1 MHGTS
6 PERPTT
12 STWRAKRL
20 ITLRHI
26 SYARTMRAWIIRVG
40 RGGEREE
47 WALANGVAGGGFSDV
62 ADLTAATTREEIKTL
77 VSAANPG
84 NSAGAVNNFSAQ
96 LWALRERISVGD
108 LIVMPRK
115 YSGTIALGYVKS
127 GYQYLDD
134 PDPSRRHALGVD
146 WKSTEVP
153 RSAVKQDLLYS
164 LGAFL
169 TVCEVSRNEGAE
181 RLRHL
186 LEHGTDPGAQE
197 TAEQVAAVIA
207 PGSDT
212 PDASSAQ
219 VDLEQAARDR
229 ISTIVAEQFAG
240 HPLADLVAQILAAD
254 GYVCTVSPPGA
265 DGGAD
270 ILAGRGP
277 LGLDQPWLVVQVKSQ
292 PTPVGDDVVQK
303 LQGAMTRFKA
313 NQALLVAL
321 GGVSGPAKARLA
333 NEQFSVRVWNA
344 EDLLNNLLRV
354 YDHLSEDI
362 RAQLPLKQ
370 IWVLVESEE

>member
-1 MHGTS
+1 
-6 PERPTT
+6 
-12 STWRAKRL
+12 
-20 ITLRHI
+20 
-26 SYARTMRAWIIRVG
+26 MRAWIVRAG
-40 RGGEREE
+40 KGGEREE
-47 WALANGVAGGGFSDV
+47 WALTNGIAGGGFTEV
-62 ADLTAATTREEIKTL
+62 ADLTSAVTRDDVKAL
-77 VSAANPG
+77 VGDASPG
-84 NSAGAVNNFSAQ
+84 KPAGAINNLAAQ
-96 LWALRERISVGD
+96 LWAMRERISDGD
-108 LIVMPRK
+108 IIVMPRK
-115 YSGTIALGYVKS
+115 HTGIIALGYAKG
-127 GYQYLDD
+127 GYRYIDGD
-134 PDPSRRHALGVD
+134 DPSRRHVIGVD
-146 WKSTEVP
+146 WVSVDLP

-169 TVCEVSRNEGAE
+169 TVCEVSRNEGAK
-181 RLRHL
+181 RLKHL
-186 LEHGTDPGAQE
+186 IDHGTDPGAQD
-197 TAEQVAAVIA
+197 TADQVAAA
-207 PGSDT
+207 ASPGLDT

-240 HPLADLVAQILAAD
+240 HPLAVLVAQILTAD
-254 GYVCTVSPPGA
+254 GYVCAVSPPGA

-321 GGVSGPAKARLA
+321 GGVSQQAKARLA
-333 NEQFSVRVWNA
+333 NEQFSVRVWSA